1 MYRSFLRIG
10 ILVSAITLLFD
21 GGFVVPITKQLSNNT
36 FQYLGSVGSSM
47 LASVEPNEIN
57 TLTAEITAR
66 QRELD
71 ARESALRAREIETRD
86 FGQESSTEYSTYIIA
101 TVLFILTVLLLLNF
115 AMDFARIRSL
125 RYEKSLA

>member
-10 ILVSAITLLFD
+10 ILVSLITLLFD
-21 GGFVVPITKQLSNNT
+21 GGFVVPITKQFSNNA
-36 FQYLGSVGSSM
+36 FLYLGSVGSSV
-47 LASVEPNEIN
+47 LARVEPNEIN
-57 TLTAEITAR
+57 TLSAQIADR

-71 ARESALRAREIETRD
+71 AREALLRGREIETRD
-86 FGQESSTEYSTYIIA
+86 FGQGNATDYSTYIITA
-101 TVLFILTVLLLLNF
+101 VLFLLTVLLVLNF